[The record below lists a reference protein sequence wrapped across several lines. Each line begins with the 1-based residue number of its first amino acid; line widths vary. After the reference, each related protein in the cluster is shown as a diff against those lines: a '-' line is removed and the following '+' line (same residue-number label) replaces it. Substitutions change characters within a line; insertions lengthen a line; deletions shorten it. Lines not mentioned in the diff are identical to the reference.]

1 MAAEVIPFDLKDQ
14 EPKCSFCK
22 TPKSKSKNMVVSST
36 GKAICDK
43 CLKTCTNLISPKEVA

>member
-1 MAAEVIPFDLKDQ
+1 MIAEVIPFDLKDQ

-22 TPKSKSKNMVVSST
+22 ILKSKAKHMVVSST

-43 CLKTCTNLISPKEVA
+43 CLKTCTDLITPKESA